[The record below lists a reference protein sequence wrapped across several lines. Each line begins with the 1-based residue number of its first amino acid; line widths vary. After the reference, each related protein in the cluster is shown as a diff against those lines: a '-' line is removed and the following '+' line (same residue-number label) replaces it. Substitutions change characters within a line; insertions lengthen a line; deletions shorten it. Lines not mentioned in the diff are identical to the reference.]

1 MAEASSVALPGTPEA
16 IRNAVRERY
25 SSVAREPTAAYNFR
39 VGRGFAEELGYPA
52 EVLDGLPPS
61 ASEAFTGVAAPSL
74 LAELKPG
81 QTVVDLGSGGGLDLT
96 LLARQVGP
104 NGRAIG
110 IDFAPDMV
118 ARARGLLAQ
127 ISLDQAEVR
136 EAPAEQ
142 TGLPDSVAD
151 WVVINGL
158 LNLSPDK
165 GAVLAEIARIMKPGA
180 RLVLAETTLRE
191 PLADGPLGSIQDWF
205 R

>member
-25 SSVAREPTAAYNFR
+25 SAVAREPTAPYNFR

-52 EVLDGLPPS
+52 DVLDELPPS

-165 GAVLAEIARIMKPGA
+165 GAVLTEIARIMKPGA

-191 PLADGPLGSIQDWF
+191 PLADGPLSSIQDWF